1 MRVAIGSDHAGFRKS
16 LGDLGGCLGGRDAAT
31 SVCHQLNSVPSIH
44 MRFRMTAILR
54 DGGFGL
60 SSPKPLAPN
69 ISARGSAARQ
79 PLRRDNCVA

>member
-60 SSPKPLAPN
+60 SSPKAF
-69 ISARGSAARQ
+69 SAEHFGTRVGSTPAASKR
-79 PLRRDNCVA
+79 